1 MKRKNQTA
9 LIAFDGVC
17 MLCQSSVHF
26 ILKRDTKDYFRF
38 IPLEQIDKHGE
49 WARLLPEK
57 LVDSIVLME
66 NNKIYTQSS
75 AVLRIVLH
83 LSGLYPLLF
92 VFMVIPRPLRD
103 MVYDFIAKNRY
114 RWFGKHDQCMIPDP
128 SIAHKFL

>member
-57 LVDSIVLME
+57 PVDSIVLME
-66 NNKIYTQSS
+66 HNKIYTQSS

-114 RWFGKHDQCMIPDP
+114 RWFGKHDLCMIPDP

>member
-57 LVDSIVLME
+57 PVDSIVLME

-83 LSGLYPLLF
+83 LSGDRKS
-92 VFMVIPRPLRD
+92 VV
-103 MVYDFIAKNRY
+103 
-114 RWFGKHDQCMIPDP
+114 
-128 SIAHKFL
+128 

>member
-57 LVDSIVLME
+57 PVDSIVLME
-66 NNKIYTQSS
+66 NIRSIRSPPQSC
-75 AVLRIVLH
+75 VLFYILAASTPFCLFSWSFQDPCATWSMTLSPRIDIA
-83 LSGLYPLLF
+83 GLAS
-92 VFMVIPRPLRD
+92 MTN
-103 MVYDFIAKNRY
+103 A
-114 RWFGKHDQCMIPDP
+114 
-128 SIAHKFL
+128 

>member
-57 LVDSIVLME
+57 RVDSIVLME

-114 RWFGKHDQCMIPDP
+114 RWFGKHDLCMIPDP